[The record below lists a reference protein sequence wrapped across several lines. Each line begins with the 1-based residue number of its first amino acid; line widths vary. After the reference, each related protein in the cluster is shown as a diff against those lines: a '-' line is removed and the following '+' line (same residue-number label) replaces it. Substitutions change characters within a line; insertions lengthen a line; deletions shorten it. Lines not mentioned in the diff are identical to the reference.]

1 MPFLKPTSPLPPV
14 PRPPYTAGGAGQ
26 RANNYIEELTLGP
39 GVERTLHVYFCAA
52 PPVLDAAGAAGA
64 CADDEDDP
72 QAAVAAVGAAAG
84 GAAASSAAGKGRLLA
99 PVSSQER
106 GGGSGSC
113 GSAATARGTKL
124 AKQAFKL
131 FFACQEPRG
140 QWDDGES
147 VRMFVDYICIG
158 IGIYVLGVCILRSI

>member
-1 MPFLKPTSPLPPV
+1 MPFLNPNFPLPPA
-14 PRPPYTAGGAGQ
+14 PRPSYTAGHAGQ

-84 GAAASSAAGKGRLLA
+84 GAASAAGKGRLLA

-113 GSAATARGTKL
+113 GSAASLAATARGTKL

-147 VRMFVDYICIG
+147 VRVFVKK
-158 IGIYVLGVCILRSI
+158 